1 VTANAKHMTITEPV
15 TCILC
20 AQRGPFRPR
29 GAKGGYA
36 IEDCP
41 GCGLVQLVPTPTP
54 ETLRALYEGESYF
67 GGGEGDSGYSQ
78 YESQEQEY
86 LATFREDVRRI
97 GELVPKGR
105 LLEVGCGYGYFL
117 RCALDAGYDAYGID
131 LSPAAIEHA
140 AQRYP
145 GRVFRG
151 LLEEAPELQGQRF
164 DVVFA
169 SHLIEHLLD
178 PIAFLRAAGRLLR
191 PGGLVVLVTPNI
203 KSLLA
208 RLSGPRWVSF
218 KIPEH
223 VCYYDPGTITE
234 LLRRSGYAMRAVDSA
249 YQHYALPFVTSR
261 VRQLLH
267 PLSRL
272 VPPVERL
279 PVLRERRIR
288 VTSGSMRVLA
298 AWNG

>member
-1 VTANAKHMTITEPV
+1 MTELATV
-15 TCILC
+15 ACILC
-20 AQRGPFRPR
+20 TESGPFRRR
-29 GAKGGYA
+29 GAKGGYG
-36 IEDCP
+36 IEECP
-41 GCGLVQLVPTPTP
+41 ACGLVQLVPTPSP

-67 GGGEGDSGYSQ
+67 GGGEGDSGYAQ
-78 YESQEQEY
+78 YASQEQEY

-97 GELVPKGR
+97 RELVPTGR

-117 RCALDAGYDAYGID
+117 KCALDAGYDAYGID
-131 LSPAAIEHA
+131 LSPEAV
-140 AQRYP
+140 AQAQARFP

-151 LLEEAPELQGQRF
+151 LLEETPEIQGQAF

-169 SHLIEHLLD
+169 SHLIEHLTE
-178 PIAFLRAAGRLLR
+178 PAAFLRAAGRLLR

-208 RLSGPRWVSF
+208 RFSGSRWVSF

-223 VCYYDPGTITE
+223 VSYYDPRTITE
-234 LLRRSGYAMRAVDSA
+234 LLRRSGYEVRAIDSA
-249 YQHYALPFVTSR
+249 YQHYSLPFVTSR

-267 PLSRL
+267 PVSLL

-279 PVLRERRIR
+279 PLLRERRVR

-298 AWNG
+298 AWKGDEKTS